1 MFSNLFDSI
10 FEDAY
15 TPRETMCGYRQP
27 PQKQRRQPQQYYDPY
42 YDVQDPYAAYY
53 QVPHG
58 YNQRRDE
65 YPSAR
70 EEQMARAAQLQR
82 ERQRVASAHS
92 GYQRPQKEVQEVQ
105 PKPAPQKKEQPQ
117 TAYKVPV
124 KAAPKPQLLQ
134 TISASEDSHEC
145 KITNRERRRAR
156 SRLQDL
162 QKQRCGPKKLASIS
176 RLGMPSHRSTSSSR
190 GQNAVVI
197 AISQPHAKATLES
210 PGHRKGVLQ
219 ISFTSAGR
227 TRQLSQQLPSYYDR
241 SEIRGPPRRLR
252 RSITVPLGIQR
263 RKKTSW
269 SSRFSGESLYLNIH
283 IATGLHE
290 QRRSGSLL
298 KHKFEGSSF
307 ITSVLVKD

>member
-15 TPRETMCGYRQP
+15 TPRETVCGYRQP
-27 PQKQRRQPQQYYDPY
+27 PQKQRRQPQQYYNPY

-92 GYQRPQKEVQEVQ
+92 GYQRPQKEVQQVQ
-105 PKPAPQKKEQPQ
+105 SKPAPQKKEQPQ

-134 TISASEDSHEC
+134 TDQPSEDSHEC
-145 KITNRERRRAR
+145 KITNRESVDAPEVAFKTYR
-156 SRLQDL
+156 S
-162 QKQRCGPKKLASIS
+162 
-176 RLGMPSHRSTSSSR
+176 
-190 GQNAVVI
+190 NAVVQRNQQTLV
-197 AISQPHAKATLES
+197 ALDAESQKYLAHGSNAALIVIPAHDSDAVNLQAT
-210 PGHRKGVLQ
+210 GKGVLQ

-227 TRQLSQQLPSYYDR
+227 TRQLSYQLPSYYDR
-241 SEIRGPPRRLR
+241 SEIRAHRDDFGV
-252 RSITVPLGIQR
+252 SITVPLYSAPEEDVMVIQV
-263 RKKTSW
+263 
-269 SSRFSGESLYLNIH
+269 
-283 IATGLHE
+283 
-290 QRRSGSLL
+290 Q
-298 KHKFEGSSF
+298 
-307 ITSVLVKD
+307 